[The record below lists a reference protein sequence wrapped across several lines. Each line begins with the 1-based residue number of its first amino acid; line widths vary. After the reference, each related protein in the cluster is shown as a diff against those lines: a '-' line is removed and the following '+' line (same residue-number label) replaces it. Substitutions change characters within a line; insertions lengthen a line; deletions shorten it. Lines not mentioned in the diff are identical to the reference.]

1 MTFTEFQCVQRYHTL
16 CIRNFL
22 IILFNLKINAF
33 FMRRCF
39 LLFFTLLFILT
50 TPISAHA
57 DVSGL
62 TPCKDSA
69 VFKRRLDQSVK
80 KLEGRLTNYDEGTPA
95 YLALK
100 VQIENTQNRF
110 DKYGK
115 QGLLCGADGLP
126 HLITDGRWS
135 HAGEFILPA
144 FTFLYI
150 TGWIGWVGRSY
161 LQFTKT
167 TDKPNENEII
177 IDVPVAIGMMSSGFL
192 WPLSAWN
199 ELVSGK
205 LIVPGNEVTTS
216 PR

>member
-1 MTFTEFQCVQRYHTL
+1 MKRWL
-16 CIRNFL
+16 LLL
-22 IILFNLKINAF
+22 IAP
-33 FMRRCF
+33 
-39 LLFFTLLFILT
+39 LFIF
-50 TPISAHA
+50 SAPNIATA

-62 TPCKDSA
+62 TPCKDSP
-69 VFKRRLDQSVK
+69 VFKRRLEQSVK
-80 KLEGRLTNYDEGTPA
+80 KLSGRLSNYDEGTPA
-95 YLALK
+95 YLALET
-100 VQIENTQNRF
+100 QIEKTKDRF

-135 HAGEFILPA
+135 HAGEFILPGIA
-144 FTFLYI
+144 FLYI
-150 TGWIGWVGRSY
+150 TGWIGWAGRSY
-161 LQFTKT
+161 LQFTRT

-177 IDVPVAIGMMSSGFL
+177 INVPVALGMMSSGFL

-205 LIVPGNEVTTS
+205 LIVPGNEVTIS

>member
-1 MTFTEFQCVQRYHTL
+1 MKR
-16 CIRNFL
+16 
-22 IILFNLKINAF
+22 
-33 FMRRCF
+33 F
-39 LLFFTLLFILT
+39 LLIFFAPIIVAA
-50 TPISAHA
+50 TPMQASA

-69 VFKRRLDQSVK
+69 VFKRRLDQSVN
-80 KLEGRLTNYDEGTPA
+80 KLSGRLVNYDEGTPA
-95 YLALK
+95 YLALQA
-100 VQIENTQNRF
+100 QIERTEARF

-150 TGWIGWVGRSY
+150 AGWIGWVGRSY

-177 IDVPVAIGMMSSGFL
+177 INVPVAIGMMSSGFL

-205 LIVPGNEVTTS
+205 LLVPGNEVTIS

>member
-1 MTFTEFQCVQRYHTL
+1 MKRL
-16 CIRNFL
+16 FL
-22 IILFNLKINAF
+22 SVLAF
-33 FMRRCF
+33 S
-39 LLFFTLLFILT
+39 LFFI
-50 TPISAHA
+50 TPYAASA

-62 TPCKDSA
+62 VPCKDSA
-69 VFKRRLDQSVK
+69 VFKKRQAASVK
-80 KLEGRLTNYDEGTPA
+80 KLSARLSNYEVDTPA
-95 YLALK
+95 YLALQE
-100 VQIENTQNRF
+100 QITKTDARF

-126 HLITDGRWS
+126 HLIADGRPS
-135 HAGEFILPA
+135 HAGEFLLPGIG
-144 FTFLYI
+144 FLYT

>member
-1 MTFTEFQCVQRYHTL
+1 MKRW
-16 CIRNFL
+16 
-22 IILFNLKINAF
+22 
-33 FMRRCF
+33 F
-39 LLFFTLLFILT
+39 LLLVASLAILT
-50 TPISAHA
+50 IPSEAFA

-62 TPCKDSA
+62 TPCKDST

-80 KLEGRLTNYDEGTPA
+80 KLSNRLSNYEEGTPA
-95 YLALK
+95 YLALQ
-100 VQIENTQNRF
+100 VQIEQTQARF

-135 HAGEFILPA
+135 HSGEFLLPA
-144 FTFLYI
+144 FAFLYI

-161 LQFTKT
+161 LQFTRT

-177 IDVPVAIGMMSSGFL
+177 IDVPVALGIMSSGFL

-199 ELVSGK
+199 ELTSGK
-205 LIVPGNEVTTS
+205 LLVPGDEITVS

>member
-1 MTFTEFQCVQRYHTL
+1 MKRW
-16 CIRNFL
+16 FL
-22 IILFNLKINAF
+22 ILF
-33 FMRRCF
+33 MP
-39 LLFFTLLFILT
+39 LLVFA
-50 TPISAHA
+50 TPIKVEA

-80 KLEGRLTNYDEGTPA
+80 KLSGRLSNYDEGTPA
-95 YLALK
+95 YLALQA
-100 VQIENTQNRF
+100 QIEKTQARF

-135 HAGEFILPA
+135 HAGESILPA
-144 FTFLYI
+144 IAFLYT
-150 TGWIGWVGRSY
+150 TGWIGWVGRGY
-161 LQFTKT
+161 LQYTKT

-177 IDVPVAIGMMSSGFL
+177 IDVPVALGFMASGFL

-205 LIVPGNEVTTS
+205 LLVPGNEVTIS